1 MTLSEVKQAEWEKRL
16 PSRRK
21 VKTRRAAVATVQ
33 YGLLIFFGLLSFFL
47 IFLML
52 SMSLR
57 PGVHIYV
64 DYWRFFQWPPYFD
77 NYKTAL
83 LDLMPA
89 MGRTLM
95 VSTVSVFILVV
106 IAMVASYAFARLTFY
121 GRDTIYFLIL
131 AVIVIPGIIL
141 LTPHF
146 VQANQLHIVGSLW
159 AVIVFAVAGGLPWAI
174 FLITTFFR
182 SQPQSLFEAARID
195 GASEFQTLIRVAVPL
210 AMPILITVAMLQ
222 FMAIYGDF
230 IWPTLV
236 LTKNN
241 ETLMMALQ
249 AYDPPV
255 LGAEGQSR
263 PDLGVQ
269 TAGYAFATIPQFIL
283 FALGMKYF
291 IKGVTSGAIKV

>member
-1 MTLSEVKQAEWEKRL
+1 MTLSELKQAQWEKRL
-16 PSRRK
+16 PSRTEVRA
-21 VKTRRAAVATVQ
+21 RRAVVVTVQ
-33 YGLLIFFGLLSFFL
+33 YGLLIFFGLLSFL
-47 IFLML
+47 LVFLML

-57 PGVHIYV
+57 PGVHIYI
-64 DYWRFFQWPPYFD
+64 DYWRFFQWPPFWG
-77 NYKTAL
+77 NYRTAL

-89 MGRTLM
+89 MGRTLLVCF
-95 VSTVSVFILVV
+95 VSISLMLI
-106 IAMVASYAFARLTFY
+106 IATVASYAFARISFH

-146 VQANQLHIVGSLW
+146 VQANQLRIMGSLW

-195 GASEFQTLIRVAVPL
+195 GASELQSLFRIAVPL

-222 FMAIYGDF
+222 FMSIYGDF

-249 AYDPPV
+249 QYDPPV
-255 LGAEGQSR
+255 LGNEGQTR
-263 PDLGVQ
+263 PDLGAQ